1 MQDTSC
7 LVLPIPA
14 HTFFKQTV
22 LQGQIGH
29 HLLQCGGLTTKKLHP
44 PTGRPARR
52 GGRPPAPTRPPPP
65 GARRPP
71 EIPSTSRNTSRRQC
85 LRGGT
90 VRRCSPR
97 RVVLPA
103 RCGFSPP
110 PSTADESGA
119 ECPLALVLPALCPVR
134 ISLSSSLLAA
144 TMNQKSS
151 LREVP
156 RSVSW
161 LLTGNT
167 ALLVDLAKLRASWNC
182 PASLL
187 WPDIRLQGAA
197 RRKVACSQPSRIST
211 WLPVS
216 KC

>member
-29 HLLQCGGLTTKKLHP
+29 HLLQCGGLTTKILHPRRTSRRGPCRP
-44 PTGRPARR
+44 PTGAC
-52 GGRPPAPTRPPPP
+52 RPP
-65 GARRPP
+65 G
-71 EIPSTSRNTSRRQC
+71 IPSTSRNTSRRQC

-119 ECPLALVLPALCPVR
+119 ECPSALALPALCPVR
-134 ISLSSSLLAA
+134 ISVSSSLLAA

-156 RSVSW
+156 QFVSW
-161 LLTGNT
+161 LLTGNSPRQDFVSD
-167 ALLVDLAKLRASWNC
+167 LVNAKDSEGKGLT
-182 PASLL
+182 
-187 WPDIRLQGAA
+187 IEQ
-197 RRKVACSQPSRIST
+197 
-211 WLPVS
+211 
-216 KC
+216 

>member
-1 MQDTSC
+1 MRRPHDEDPSPRQG
-7 LVLPIPA
+7 
-14 HTFFKQTV
+14 
-22 LQGQIGH
+22 LQLAPYH
-29 HLLQCGGLTTKKLHP
+29 R
-44 PTGRPARR
+44 PTDAC
-52 GGRPPAPTRPPPP
+52 
-65 GARRPP
+65 RPP

-119 ECPLALVLPALCPVR
+119 ECPSALVLPALCPAR
-134 ISLSSSLLAA
+134 ISVSSSLLTA

-156 RSVSW
+156 QFVSW
-161 LLTGNT
+161 VLTGNSYGPSDRS
-167 ALLVDLAKLRASWNC
+167 AAQGRLCRRAPTQPVAQPC
-182 PASLL
+182 RLPASG
-187 WPDIRLQGAA
+187 PIDNYPGE
-197 RRKVACSQPSRIST
+197 T
-211 WLPVS
+211 LPH
-216 KC
+216 